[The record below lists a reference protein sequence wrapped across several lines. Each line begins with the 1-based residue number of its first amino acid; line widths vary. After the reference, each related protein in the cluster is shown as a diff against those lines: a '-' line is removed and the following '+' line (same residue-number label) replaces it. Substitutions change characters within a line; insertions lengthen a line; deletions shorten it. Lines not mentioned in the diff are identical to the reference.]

1 LLPGDAGKM
10 ELWMADPDRSVR
22 LFSYGTLQTRQ
33 VQIATFGRELDGEPD
48 SLPGFVRE
56 MVEIRD
62 ASMVATSGATHHPIV
77 RPSGNPDDR
86 VEGTV
91 FAISPAE
98 LKAADAYE
106 VDDYVRVEVGLKSGT
121 KAWVYVAAA
130 ALRSDER
137 AAEHRPSK

>member
-1 LLPGDAGKM
+1 M
-10 ELWMADPDRSVR
+10 EFWMADPDRSVR

-62 ASMVATSGATHHPIV
+62 ASVVATSTATHHPIV

-106 VDDYVRVEVGLKSGT
+106 VDD
-121 KAWVYVAAA
+121 
-130 ALRSDER
+130 
-137 AAEHRPSK
+137 